1 MKDGIY
7 RNLGPMALRVN
18 VPEIRV
24 TIDSMLS
31 FAKETDNVN
40 NKSGRTR
47 QIAMDSNSV
56 AQSLV
61 IGVMTVIL

>member
-1 MKDGIY
+1 
-7 RNLGPMALRVN
+7 MALRVN